1 MNSCACSSGHPGF
14 QKLLLPE
21 QAGRWRLGSA
31 HERYSC
37 PRAPLPDPQPGR
49 SKPISS
55 CLLCSAEGRAG
66 AREAGLEPELPA
78 RTRATK
84 SAVAAPSPG
93 EGPLPLLQLIRSP
106 RQGKHSPAWYLTAER
121 GGFDYVWTIEQEHF
135 LLHRGLLWAAHT
147 PGGQRRAWRQ
157 QADGWASPLP
167 AGPSGLSLSRL

>member
-1 MNSCACSSGHPGF
+1 MPARVATLASRSFSSLS
-14 QKLLLPE
+14 K
-21 QAGRWRLGSA
+21 QAGGVWGPPTNAIPALG
-31 HERYSC
+31 
-37 PRAPLPDPQPGR
+37 PRSQIHSPAGPNP
-49 SKPISS
+49 SS
-55 CLLCSAEGRAG
+55 CLLRSAEGRAA

-78 RTRATK
+78 RTSATK
-84 SAVAAPSPG
+84 AAVAAPSPG
-93 EGPLPLLQLIRSP
+93 EGPPPRLQLIRSP
-106 RQGKHSPAWYLTAER
+106 RQGKHSPAGYLTAER